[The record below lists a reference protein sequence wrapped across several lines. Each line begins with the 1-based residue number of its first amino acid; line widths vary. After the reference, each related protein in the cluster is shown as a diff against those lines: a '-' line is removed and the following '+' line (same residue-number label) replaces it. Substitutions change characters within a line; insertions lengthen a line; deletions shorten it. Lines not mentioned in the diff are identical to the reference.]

1 MKSFSKKAKG
11 GGKLEDCEII
21 RLYFERNE
29 EAIRKTEE
37 KYGAYAFKTAEN
49 ILGDSGK
56 AEECLNSALLGVWN
70 SVPPN
75 EPNNLK
81 VYLAKI
87 SRNLAIGMLEKENAK
102 KRGGNCVFEA
112 EELSEFLPSKESVE
126 ESYDAKE
133 LGESINSFVSE
144 LPEKERKIFIRRYF
158 FFENP
163 KIIGEK
169 FGFSENRVSV
179 ILHRT
184 RKKLKKHLEKEGFF

>member
-1 MKSFSKKAKG
+1 M
-11 GGKLEDCEII
+11 EDKDII

-37 KYGAYAFKTAEN
+37 KYGGYCYKTAEN

-102 KRGGNCVFEA
+102 QRGGNCVFEA
-112 EELSEFLPSKESVE
+112 EELSEFLPSKENVE

-163 KIIGEK
+163 KIIGEN